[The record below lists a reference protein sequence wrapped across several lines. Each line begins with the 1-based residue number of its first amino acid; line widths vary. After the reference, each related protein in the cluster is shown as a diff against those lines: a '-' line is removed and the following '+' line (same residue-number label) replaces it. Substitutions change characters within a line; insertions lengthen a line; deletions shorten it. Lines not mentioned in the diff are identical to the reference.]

1 MEAAPFRPLFAAIG
15 QGLRTSW
22 ARSDFRAQ
30 TLPAKTPPQRPTR
43 HKQWARSVASKQT
56 LPKTVNNLAQ
66 KCRRPCPRQS
76 KTLPKTKQTLHIA
89 QKCRRPCPISLHILT
104 RKDRNTA
111 SSFAQKSCH
120 LPSFSHLSLC
130 PGRRLSAPAPN
141 QRPGPAGRWLSSRFD
156 RHRGA
161 AAVSGPA
168 KWPKAP
174 Y

>member
-1 MEAAPFRPLFAAIG
+1 MEAAPSLDPMEAAPFRPLFAAIG

-30 TLPAKTPPQRPTR
+30 PLPAKTPPQHLSG
-43 HKQWARSVASKQT
+43 HKQWARSVVSKQT

-66 KCRRPCPRQS
+66 KCRRPR
-76 KTLPKTKQTLHIA
+76 
-89 QKCRRPCPISLHILT
+89 PISLHILT
-104 RKDRNTA
+104 MKGRKTVSN
-111 SSFAQKSCH
+111 FARQSGC
-120 LPSFSHLSLC
+120 LPFVSHPSLC